1 MPMNALLVG
10 GSGQIGIAAARE
22 LLRSGAEVTIAHRG
36 GRALPADL
44 RGHVTEVA
52 LDRSDRDA
60 LRTLAHDRD
69 LVLDCIAFGPADAE
83 PYASLVGELGSLVV
97 ISTASVYLG
106 TNGTW
111 MDAATGDDDF
121 PRFPVPITEEHPTV
135 DADDVD
141 GYSPQKAALE
151 RALLAVDGLP
161 VTILR
166 PGAIH
171 GPGSPALREWYFI
184 KRALDGRR
192 RVPLVDRGESRFG
205 TTATAVIGELVRR
218 AGEHPGRRVLNAA
231 DDPAPTALEIGQ
243 AVLAHLDHRAEF
255 VLLPRGA
262 GGPDSDVGQHPW
274 AVPVPVVMS
283 MEAARRE
290 LDYIPTTSHASTI
303 GAAIDDMIAA
313 VGDGGWQERFPA
325 LAQRYGAAGWF
336 DYAAEDA
343 LLDGGA
349 AALDD

>member
-1 MPMNALLVG
+1 MRMNALLVG
-10 GSGQIGIAAARE
+10 GSGQIGIAAARD
-22 LLRSGAEVTIAHRG
+22 LLQAGASVTVAHRG
-36 GRALPADL
+36 GRALPAEL
-44 RGHVTEVA
+44 RGHVAEAT
-52 LDRSDRDA
+52 LDRADPDA
-60 LRTLAHDRD
+60 LRTLARGHD
-69 LVLDCIAFGPADAE
+69 LVLDCVAFTPADAE

-111 MDAATGDDDF
+111 MDAATGEDDF

-135 DADDVD
+135 DADVD

-192 RVPLVDRGESRFG
+192 RVPLTDRGESRFG
-205 TTATAVIGELVRR
+205 TTATAVIADLVRR

-243 AVLAHLDHRAEF
+243 AVFAHLGHEAEF
-255 VLLPRGA
+255 DLLPRGA
-262 GGPDSDVGQHPW
+262 GGPESTVGQHPW

-283 MEAARRE
+283 MDAARRE
-290 LDYIPTTSHASTI
+290 LDYAPIGSHRSTI
-303 GAAIDDMIAA
+303 GPAIDDMIAA
-313 VGDGGWQERFPA
+313 IGDGDWRERFPA
-325 LAQRYGAAGWF
+325 LAHRYGADGWF
-336 DYAAEDA
+336 DYEAEDA
-343 LLDGGA
+343 LLGG
-349 AALDD
+349 

>member
-231 DDPAPTALEIGQ
+231 DDPTPTALEIGQ

-262 GGPDSDVGQHPW
+262 GGPDRDVGQHPW

>member
-1 MPMNALLVG
+1 MRMNALLVG
-10 GSGQIGIAAARE
+10 GSGQIGIAAARD
-22 LLRSGAEVTIAHRG
+22 LLQAGASVTVAHRG

-44 RGHVTEVA
+44 RGHVAEAT
-52 LDRSDRDA
+52 LDRADPDA
-60 LRTLAHDRD
+60 LRTLARGHD
-69 LVLDCIAFGPADAE
+69 LVLDCIAFTPADAE

-135 DADDVD
+135 DADVD

-192 RVPLVDRGESRFG
+192 RVPLTDRGESRFG
-205 TTATAVIGELVRR
+205 TTATAVIAELVRR

-243 AVLAHLDHRAEF
+243 AVFAHLGHTAEF
-255 VLLPRGA
+255 DLLPRGA
-262 GGPDSDVGQHPW
+262 GGPESTVGQHPW

-290 LDYIPTTSHASTI
+290 LGYEPIGSHRSTI
-303 GAAIDDMIAA
+303 GPAIDDMIAA
-313 VGDGGWQERFPA
+313 VGDGDWRERFPA
-325 LAQRYGAAGWF
+325 LAHRYGADSWF
-336 DYAAEDA
+336 GYEAEDA
-343 LLDGGA
+343 LLGG
-349 AALDD
+349 

>member
-1 MPMNALLVG
+1 MNALLVG